1 MTDPVTVVPSRRMSN
16 VDAAWLGMDSPDNL
30 MMVTAV
36 LRLDRP
42 VDRERLR
49 DVLAHRLVERY
60 PKFRL
65 RPLPSGSPFEQPVW
79 ADDPEFTLDRHLV
92 DAGRVADDGGLGAV
106 VSRLLS
112 TPLDMRHSPWQFHVV
127 SGLATVDG
135 RAASALVVRLHH
147 CIADGIALASVL
159 LSLTDDEAVVG
170 QAAADVAGRDPRR
183 PGIRTRLTA
192 GSHDLV
198 PVAGVDPLAPRS
210 LRQAVDAVVFGWRVL
225 STGVGLLLATR
236 DPRTRLAGRLGTDKV
251 AAWSRPLDLGV
262 VKRVAAALDATV
274 NDVLLAVTA
283 GALRRHLAAHG
294 EVPHDLRVFVP
305 VDLRPRG
312 EPVPATLG
320 NRFGIVFVKLPL
332 SVADPVARVR
342 AVHDRMAAVKAGAQ
356 AASTFAI
363 LAVVGA
369 LLVLGAP
376 PGSAGARRQVDGHR
390 HQRAR
395 ADGTR
400 LPGRCPAG
408 APDVLGAAGRL
419 GRAGCEHPELRRGRD
434 DRRGRGPQPG
444 ARPAGAGRGG
454 GGRAGRPGAGH
465 AGCPR
470 RRRTARRSAVRL
482 RARAVAGRRGPAG
495 VRRRYGG
502 QDETPIDPAEFAPPD
517 GSFLVARV
525 GGTPIGCAGMRRHG
539 DGTVEVKRMFVRVE
553 HRRRGH
559 ARRLLA
565 ALEDRARAQ
574 GCRRVVLETGL
585 AQPEAIALYESAGYT
600 PIAGFGHYKDAP
612 LSRSFARDL

>member
-1 MTDPVTVVPSRRMSN
+1 MSN

-36 LRLDRP
+36 LRLGRP
-42 VDRERLR
+42 VDRARLAE
-49 DVLAHRLVERY
+49 VLSRRLVERY

-92 DAGRVADDGGLGAV
+92 DAGQVADDGELAAV

-127 SGLATVDG
+127 SVPAEVGA

-159 LSLTDDEAVVG
+159 LSLTDDDPDVPAD
-170 QAAADVAGRDPRR
+170 QAAADRAGRDPRR

-192 GSHDLV
+192 GSQDLV

-210 LRQAVDAVVFGWRVL
+210 VRQAVDAVVFGWRVL

-251 AAWSRPLDLGV
+251 VAWSRPLDLGV

-294 EVPHDLRVFVP
+294 DVPHDLRVFVP

-342 AVHDRMAAVKAGAQ
+342 AVHDRMATVKAGAQ

-369 LLVLGAP
+369 LPSWAHRLAVRVLGAKSTAIVTNV
-376 PGSAGARRQVDGHR
+376 PGPTAPVFLAGAR
-390 HQRAR
+390 
-395 ADGTR
+395 
-400 LPGRCPAG
+400 L
-408 APDVLGAAGRL
+408 
-419 GRAGCEHPELRRGRD
+419 
-434 DRRGRGPQPG
+434 
-444 ARPAGAGRGG
+444 
-454 GGRAGRPGAGH
+454 
-465 AGCPR
+465 
-470 RRRTARRSAVRL
+470 VRL
-482 RARAVAGRRGPAG
+482 TFWVPQAGSVGLGVSILSYAGDVTIGVAADRNLVPDPQVLVAAAEDELADLVRVTLGVPDDAVQLDEVPFDSELAQSLVAE
-495 VRRRYGG
+495 VQQEYVRRYGG
-502 QDETPIDPAEFAPPD
+502 QDETPVDPTEFAPPD

-525 GGTPIGCAGMRRHG
+525 GSTPIGCAGTRRHG

-585 AQPEAIALYESAGYT
+585 AQPEAIALYTSAGYT

>member
-1 MTDPVTVVPSRRMSN
+1 MSN

-36 LRLDRP
+36 LRLGRP
-42 VDRERLR
+42 VDRERLAE
-49 DVLAHRLVERY
+49 VLSRRLVERY

-92 DAGRVADDGGLGAV
+92 DAGQVADDGELAAV

-127 SGLATVDG
+127 SVPAEVGA

-159 LSLTDDEAVVG
+159 LSLTDDDPDVPAD
-170 QAAADVAGRDPRR
+170 QAAADRAGRDPRR

-192 GSHDLV
+192 GSQDLV

-210 LRQAVDAVVFGWRVL
+210 VRQAVDAVVFGWRVL

-294 EVPHDLRVFVP
+294 DVPHDLRVFVP

-342 AVHDRMAAVKAGAQ
+342 AVHDRMATVKAGAQ

-369 LLVLGAP
+369 LPSWAHRLAVRVLGAKSTAIVTNV
-376 PGSAGARRQVDGHR
+376 PGPTAPVFLAGAR
-390 HQRAR
+390 
-395 ADGTR
+395 
-400 LPGRCPAG
+400 L
-408 APDVLGAAGRL
+408 
-419 GRAGCEHPELRRGRD
+419 
-434 DRRGRGPQPG
+434 
-444 ARPAGAGRGG
+444 
-454 GGRAGRPGAGH
+454 
-465 AGCPR
+465 
-470 RRRTARRSAVRL
+470 VRL
-482 RARAVAGRRGPAG
+482 TFWVPQAGSVGLGVSILSYAGDVTIGVAADRNLVPDPQVLVAAAEDELADLVRVTLGVPDDAVQLDEVPFDSELAQSLVAE
-495 VRRRYGG
+495 VQQEYVRRYGG
-502 QDETPIDPAEFAPPD
+502 QDETPVDPTEFAPPD

-525 GGTPIGCAGMRRHG
+525 GSTPIGCAGMRRHG

-585 AQPEAIALYESAGYT
+585 AQPEAIALYTSAGYT

>member
-1 MTDPVTVVPSRRMSN
+1 MSN

-42 VDRERLR
+42 VDRERLL
-49 DVLAHRLVERY
+49 DVLARRLVERY

-92 DAGRVADDGGLGAV
+92 DAGQVADDDGLAAV

-112 TPLDMRHSPWQFHVV
+112 TPLDMHHSPWQFHVV
-127 SGLATVDG
+127 LVPAAAGGG
-135 RAASALVVRLHH
+135 RAASALVARLHH

-159 LSLTDDEAVVG
+159 LSLTDDDPDAV
-170 QAAADVAGRDPRR
+170 ADEVVTDRDGPDPRR
-183 PGIRTRLTA
+183 PGIKTRLTA

-210 LRQAVDAVVFGWRVL
+210 LRQALDAVVFGWRVL
-225 STGVGLLLATR
+225 RTGVGLLLATR

-262 VKRVAAALDATV
+262 VKRVAAALGATV

-294 EVPHDLRVFVP
+294 DVQHDLRVFVP

-363 LAVVGA
+363 VAVVGA
-369 LLVLGAP
+369 LPSWAHRLAVRVLGAKSTAIVTNV
-376 PGSAGARRQVDGHR
+376 PGPTAPVYLAG
-390 HQRAR
+390 
-395 ADGTR
+395 
-400 LPGRCPAG
+400 
-408 APDVLGAAGRL
+408 GRL
-419 GRAGCEHPELRRGRD
+419 
-434 DRRGRGPQPG
+434 
-444 ARPAGAGRGG
+444 
-454 GGRAGRPGAGH
+454 
-465 AGCPR
+465 
-470 RRRTARRSAVRL
+470 VRL
-482 RARAVAGRRGPAG
+482 TFWVPQAGSVGLGVSILSYAGDVTIGVAADRNLVPDPRVLVAAVEDELADLVRVTLG
-495 VRRRYGG
+495 VPDDAVQLDEVSFDSELAQSLVAEVQQEYVRRYGG
-502 QDETPIDPAEFAPPD
+502 QDETPIDPAEFAPPA

-525 GGTPIGCAGMRRHG
+525 GRTPIGCAGMRRHG

-585 AQPEAIALYESAGYT
+585 AQPEAIALYTSAGYT